1 MRLDVRS
8 KVLTQLGQFCN
19 ALTMAPETLNVGH
32 LSVPEKIALMERLWE
47 SLSVSDDL
55 SEPPEWH
62 GAVLREREAEW
73 KERHVV
79 SEDWE
84 AAKEEIRKQLR

>member
-1 MRLDVRS
+1 
-8 KVLTQLGQFCN
+8 
-19 ALTMAPETLNVGH
+19 MAPETLNVGH

-62 GAVLREREAEW
+62 GAALRERDAEW

-84 AAKEEIRKQLR
+84 AAKEEIRKEVQ